1 MQIRI
6 IDREDR
12 RSMIL
17 NTSQALKLSPA
28 IVEKDLWVTLALDY
42 LFHRCPYAHAF
53 LFKGGTS
60 LSKAYSLISR
70 FSEDLDLILD
80 WRVLGYEH
88 NEPWNLRSNTKQ
100 DLFNKE
106 ANARASTFIAGEL
119 KDKVDADLKAEWGA
133 DTRVETDAQ
142 DSQTLLVHYPRLYDQ
157 DGLLQVIRLEIGPLA
172 AWTPFQQAKIRAFA
186 DESYGGLIDGAT
198 TTVSTVSP
206 ERTFWEKATILHHEA
221 NRPAELAIPDRYSRH
236 YYDLYR
242 MIQSPVRQKALENID
257 LLKQVATFKKK
268 FYPRSWAKYDDA
280 TPNSLKLIPPEMRRV
295 QLAQDYRRMQLML
308 FGPIPSFEDIMHGL
322 TEFES
327 ELHMRSTV

>member
-12 RSMIL
+12 RSLIL
-17 NTSQALKLSPA
+17 NTAQALKLSPA

-53 LFKGGTS
+53 VFKGGTS
-60 LSKAYSLISR
+60 LSKAYGLISR

-80 WRVLGYEH
+80 WRILGYER
-88 NEPWNLRSNTKQ
+88 NEPWTFRSNTKQ
-100 DLFNKE
+100 DLFNKQ
-106 ANARASTFIAGEL
+106 ANARAATFIAGEL
-119 KDKVDADLKAEWGA
+119 KDKVDADLKAEWGTE
-133 DTRVETDAQ
+133 TRVEADAQ
-142 DSQTLLVHYPRLYDQ
+142 DLQTLLVHYPRLYDQ

-172 AWTPFQQAKIRAFA
+172 AWTPFQHAGIRAFA
-186 DESYGGLIDGAT
+186 DETYGGLIDGAT
-198 TTVSTVSP
+198 TTVSTVSS

-221 NRPAELAIPDRYSRH
+221 NRPAELVIPDRYSRH

-257 LLKQVATFKKK
+257 LLKQVAIFKKK

-280 TPNSLKLIPPEMRRV
+280 TQNSLKLIPPEIRWE
-295 QLAQDYRRMQLML
+295 QLAQDYHRMQSML
-308 FGPIPSFEDIMHGL
+308 FGSIPSFEDIMNGL
-322 TEFES
+322 GQFERD
-327 ELHMRSTV
+327 LHMRSTI